1 MCGHENFEVA
11 NNSNFPKPNTNKI
24 HHNCCNQRSGSICS
38 KRTIFFSIKKTTNP
52 TTTKYFCFRS
62 TTFQPSLFRNEFR
75 WVFRSLTRC
84 RCHWRTVVCCFATK
98 SPPKIS
104 KFQGRAHRIHKTY
117 IWVFLKIGAQ
127 YPKMDGWKFHGKPEM
142 NKWMIWRETP
152 LFLETPIHLPIT
164 LE

>member
-84 RCHWRTVVCCFATK
+84 RC
-98 SPPKIS
+98 
-104 KFQGRAHRIHKTY
+104 RAHRIHKTY

-127 YPKMDGWKFHGKPEM
+127 YPKMDGLFHGKPDEQM
-142 NKWMIWRETP
+142 DD
-152 LFLETPIHLPIT
+152 LEGKPPIFGNTHTFTYNFRINHQQFM
-164 LE
+164 